1 VILSAIPIIGDLIGL
16 GSTWL
21 KGKQAKSQAKAEAE
35 ADVMRTAATSRAEW
49 EKLQAQGAAN
59 SWKDEYWTLIL
70 SVPAIMCFI
79 PGTVETV
86 QAGFAALD
94 TMPEY
99 YRYFLGISITA
110 SFGIKGFRTWK
121 AGR

>member
-1 VILSAIPIIGDLIGL
+1 MISLIRDLISL
-16 GSTWL
+16 GSTCIQGRQ
-21 KGKQAKSQAKAEAE
+21 KKAQAKAEAE

-70 SVPAIMCFI
+70 SVPAILCFF
-79 PGTVETV
+79 PGTVEAV
-86 QAGFAALD
+86 QAGFNALE

-99 YRYFLGISITA
+99 YRYFLGVSITA